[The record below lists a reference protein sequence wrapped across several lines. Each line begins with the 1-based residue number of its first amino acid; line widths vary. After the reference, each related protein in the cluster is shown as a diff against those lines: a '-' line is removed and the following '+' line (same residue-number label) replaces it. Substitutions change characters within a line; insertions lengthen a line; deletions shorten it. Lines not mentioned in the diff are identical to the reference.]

1 MKKSIRV
8 SKKAYFLAIILALL
22 AISTCLVFSK
32 AIVNED
38 PFDINQF
45 KENIQA
51 SPDEWWKKP
60 AENRENTIYDK
71 STELQQFTFDID
83 QFKENVQASPEECWK
98 KPAENRK
105 NIICNK
111 LTELQQLI
119 TEEQF
124 EEAYDKLLHDIKPKL
139 TGLKQNEHE
148 EQWGNGVY
156 KKPWVICS
164 DLQAIYSEDCDS
176 ILSQI
181 NPSILPPP
189 LDSSPPVI
197 SIDYNGEHYTDN
209 PGELIVS
216 INDPQSGLDEVQIT
230 IYDADGNIEDSI
242 NDQNLNGI
250 ESKSYNVLMPSIE
263 GIHTIVV
270 TATNFDHFSQIETE
284 LEELIPP
291 PDDPGDIPVV
301 IG

>member
-38 PFDINQF
+38 PFDIIQF

-51 SPDEWWKKP
+51 SPDE
-60 AENRENTIYDK
+60 
-71 STELQQFTFDID
+71 
-83 QFKENVQASPEECWK
+83 CWK

-105 NIICNK
+105 NAICSK

-124 EEAYDKLLHDIKPKL
+124 EESYNKLLHDIKPKL
-139 TGLKQNEHE
+139 TGLKQDEYE
-148 EQWGNGVY
+148 IPWGNGVY
-156 KKPWVICS
+156 KQPWVICS
-164 DLQAIYSEDCDS
+164 DLQAIYRETCDS

-181 NPSILPPP
+181 NPNILPPP
-189 LDSSPPVI
+189 PLDTSPPTI
-197 SIDYNGEHYTDN
+197 SIVYNGDYHAGN
-209 PGELIVS
+209 PGEWIVD
-216 INDPQSGLDEVQIT
+216 INDPQSGLGEVQIDV
-230 IYDADGNIEDSI
+230 YDEDGNIVDSI
-242 NDQNLNGI
+242 YDQNLNGI
-250 ESKSYNVLMPSIE
+250 ESKSYNIPLLAIV
-263 GIHTIVV
+263 GDYTIVV
-270 TATNFDHFSQIETE
+270 TATNFDDFSQTKS
-284 LEELIPP
+284 LVTTVLP
-291 PDDPGDIPVV
+291 DPGDPDPPPII

>member
-1 MKKSIRV
+1 
-8 SKKAYFLAIILALL
+8 
-22 AISTCLVFSK
+22 
-32 AIVNED
+32 VNED

-51 SPDEWWKKP
+51 SPD
-60 AENRENTIYDK
+60 
-71 STELQQFTFDID
+71 
-83 QFKENVQASPEECWK
+83 ECWK

-139 TGLKQNEHE
+139 TELKENEYG
-148 EQWGNGVY
+148 EQWGNGVN

-164 DLQAIYSEDCDS
+164 DLQATYGEDCDS

-197 SIDYNGEHYTDN
+197 SINYIGDYHAGN
-209 PGELIVS
+209 PGEWVVD
-216 INDPQSGLDEVQIT
+216 INDPQSGLGEVQIDV
-230 IYDADGNIEDSI
+230 YYEDGNIVDSI
-242 NDQNLNGI
+242 DDQNLNGI
-250 ESKSYNVLMPSIE
+250 ESKTYNVPLLTIV
-263 GIHTIVV
+263 GDYTIVV
-270 TATNFDHFSQIETE
+270 TATNVDDFSQTKSRVTTV
-284 LEELIPP
+284 LP
-291 PDDPGDIPVV
+291 DPGDPDPPPII